1 MRRGRRV
8 RNHPVDLRLP
18 VLQYFGRAFYS
29 VHAVVEF
36 LHNEYSGEV
45 PLEIIAKCPVPYR
58 SIILRDLVAYARGA
72 AFYRDTSQSISE
84 TSQNDSL
91 EQRMREIH
99 NLTYSTLETS
109 SGEVS
114 LNLSH
119 ANNDSMEIAPNG
131 ENELGIEA
139 IVAIDISFDIN
150 ESGIDSDIAHQFA
163 EIVTDDAVNVSALNV
178 SEAEGEIQSDE

>member
-8 RNHPVDLRLP
+8 RNHPVDLRIP
-18 VLQYFGRAFYS
+18 VLQYFGRAFYT

-36 LHNEYSGEV
+36 LNNEYSGEV
-45 PLEIIAKCPVPYR
+45 PLEIISKCAVPYR

-84 TSQNDSL
+84 TSQTDSL

-99 NLTYSTLETS
+99 NHTYSTLETS
-109 SGEVS
+109 SGEIM
-114 LNLSH
+114 NLSS
-119 ANNDSMEIAPNG
+119 ANGSMEIAPNG
-131 ENELGIEA
+131 ESELGIEA

-150 ESGIDSDIAHQFA
+150 ESGIDSDIAQQFA

-178 SEAEGEIQSDE
+178 SEAEGESQSDE

>member
-1 MRRGRRV
+1 M
-8 RNHPVDLRLP
+8 
-18 VLQYFGRAFYS
+18 
-29 VHAVVEF
+29 HAVVEF
-36 LHNEYSGEV
+36 LNNEYSGEV
-45 PLEIIAKCPVPYR
+45 PLEIISKCPVPYR

-72 AFYRDTSQSISE
+72 VFYRDTSQSISE
-84 TSQNDSL
+84 TSQTDSL

-114 LNLSH
+114 LNLSS
-119 ANNDSMEIAPNG
+119 ANASVEIAANG

-139 IVAIDISFDIN
+139 IVAIDISFDID

-163 EIVTDDAVNVSALNV
+163 EIVTDDTVNVSALNV
-178 SEAEGEIQSDE
+178 SEAEVESRSDG